1 MKEKHTPH
9 EGGEAVRSVGEFGQV
24 TEWVSRSSINVLPQI
39 RTEFD
44 EVALS
49 ELADS
54 IRLIDAEQE
63 SGRLRYDL
71 LEPLI
76 EGRHNEESALRYLAQ
91 YNRVNG
97 TDFTLDMF
105 TPTETAA
112 GKRWF
117 FHIAGERRL
126 RAGDI
131 IIERDALS
139 HDSVFQC
146 SVKDNPEYIDAL
158 PTQFIENNARVNPAA
173 QDEARAIRKYYDA
186 MKELAASMGKR
197 YTYVECAR
205 AFAVNPS
212 KITDSVTF
220 TDYPANMQSL
230 VERYPFSMIVDAKDL
245 FEAWSEYHEK
255 YADEMSDEQVQEF
268 IATTGK
274 NGFTSIDEVASFEIE
289 TSFEAIKAE
298 RLRRRRD
305 PHAKKR
311 DVSLKRQA
319 EGVRKSIEQRDL
331 GIVQGVLAFDTDPE
345 NYWTRRKLAA
355 GSLFRAAVDALV
367 LLDRA
372 NMLSNDMRDRLGQM
386 AAVVT
391 MGDHEIEQVLND
403 YSDQSL
409 LK

>member
-1 MKEKHTPH
+1 MKERHTVH
-9 EGGEAVRSVGEFGQV
+9 DDGEAVRSIGEFGQV

-49 ELADS
+49 ELAES

-76 EGRHNEESALRYLAQ
+76 EGRHDEESALRYLAQ

-97 TDFTLDMF
+97 TDFALDMF

-126 RAGDI
+126 RAGDM

-173 QDEARAIRKYYDA
+173 QDEARAVRKYYDA
-186 MKELAASMGKR
+186 MKELAASTGKR
-197 YTYVECAR
+197 YTYVECAK
-205 AFAVNPS
+205 AFAVNPN

-220 TDYPANMQSL
+220 TDYPAEMQSL
-230 VERYPFSMIVDAKDL
+230 VERYPYSQVINARDL
-245 FEAWSEYHEK
+245 YRAWLDYHRV
-255 YADEMSDEQVQEF
+255 SQEELTNDDQTEL
-268 IATTGK
+268 IASTGK
-274 NGFTSIDEVASFEIE
+274 TGFETLEAIAAFEVE
-289 TSFEAIKAE
+289 TSFIRMKTEN
-298 RLRRRRD
+298 LRRRRD
-305 PHAKKR
+305 PNGVRR
-311 DVSLKRQA
+311 DVSLKKQEADVRASIKQQTLGIFQ
-319 EGVRKSIEQRDL
+319 GVMDL
-331 GIVQGVLAFDTDPE
+331 GGLNAHDS
-345 NYWTRRKLAA
+345 YWSRRKQASTALF
-355 GSLFRAAVDALV
+355 GSTVEALT
-367 LLDRA
+367 LLDSVGL
-372 NMLSNDMRDRLGQM
+372 LSDDMRVRLGQF
-386 AAVVT
+386 AS
-391 MGDHEIEQVLND
+391 IEDVF
-403 YSDQSL
+403 
-409 LK
+409 